1 MHFIVLSTYVW
12 HLPNTSIVTLL
23 LILIIIKLAFILRY
37 MPATI
42 IQIRGGMVGYYNFIS
57 VGAEHENLA
66 KKRFLVLASL
76 ILWVPI

>member
-42 IQIRGGMVGYYNFIS
+42 IQIRGGMVGYYYKLKKGHDYSNFS
-57 VGAEHENLA
+57 SA
-66 KKRFLVLASL
+66 K
-76 ILWVPI
+76 